1 MMVIPLM
8 KINGKISNNF
18 SKSMLR
24 KILFLNIFFFITLSL
39 NSYSF
44 EKEAEQLIQSTTDN
58 AKKII
63 LDSNIKIADKKK
75 KIEAIAL
82 DVVDVDGLGRFTLGS
97 SRKDLSETQL
107 KKYTEI
113 FRVFFAKNISSRL
126 QNYSDQNIKVTGS
139 KKINDNYVLVNSKMT
154 SKKDNQEIKI
164 DWRVF
169 NINNKLVIRDLVV
182 EGLSLAKTQREEFA
196 SILASKGF
204 DGLMA
209 NLNEFIS
216 KN

>member
-1 MMVIPLM
+1 MMVMLLM
-8 KINGKISNNF
+8 KINGKISNSF
-18 SKSMLR
+18 LKLMLR
-24 KILFLNIFFFITLSL
+24 KIFFLNIFFFIALSF

-44 EKEAEQLIQSTTDN
+44 EKEAEQLVQSTTDN

-63 LDSNIKIADKKK
+63 LDSNIKIDDKKK

-113 FRVFFAKNISSRL
+113 LRVFFAKNISSRL

-139 KKINDNYVLVNSKMT
+139 KKISDNYVLVKSKMV

>member
-24 KILFLNIFFFITLSL
+24 KIFFLNIFFIIAITF

-44 EKEAEQLIQSTTDN
+44 EKEAEQLVQSTTDN

-63 LDSNIKIADKKK
+63 LDSNIKINDKKK

-97 SRKDLSETQL
+97 SRKDLNETQL
-107 KKYTEI
+107 KKYTEV

-126 QNYSDQNIKVTGS
+126 QNYSDQNIKVFGS
-139 KKINDNYVLVNSKMT
+139 KKISDNYVLVNSKMV

-182 EGLSLAKTQREEFA
+182 EGLSLAKTQREEFS

-209 NLNEFIS
+209 NLKDFIS

>member
-1 MMVIPLM
+1 M

-24 KILFLNIFFFITLSL
+24 KIFFLNIFFFITISF

-44 EKEAEQLIQSTTDN
+44 EKEAEQLVQSTTDN

-63 LDSNIKIADKKK
+63 LDSNIKINDKKN

-139 KKINDNYVLVNSKMT
+139 KKISDNYVLVKSKMV

-169 NINNKLVIRDLVV
+169 NINNKLVIRDLVI

>member
-44 EKEAEQLIQSTTDN
+44 EKEAEQLILSTTDN

-63 LDSNIKIADKKK
+63 LDSNIKLADKKK
-75 KIEAIAL
+75 KIETIAL

-97 SRKDLSETQL
+97 SRKDLNETQL
-107 KKYTEI
+107 KKYKEV

-139 KKINDNYVLVNSKMT
+139 KRISDNYVLVNSKMI
-154 SKKDNQEIKI
+154 SKKENQEIKI

-169 NINNKLVIRDLVV
+169 NINKKLVIRDLVV

-209 NLNEFIS
+209 NLNDFIS

>member
-1 MMVIPLM
+1 
-8 KINGKISNNF
+8 
-18 SKSMLR
+18 MLR
-24 KILFLNIFFFITLSL
+24 KIFFLNIFFFITLSF

-44 EKEAEQLIQSTTDN
+44 EREAEQLVQLTTDN

-63 LDSNIKIADKKK
+63 LDSNIKIDDKKK

-97 SRKDLSETQL
+97 SRKDLNETQL
-107 KKYTEI
+107 KKYTEV

-139 KKINDNYVLVNSKMT
+139 KKVSDNYVLVNSKMV

-182 EGLSLAKTQREEFA
+182 EGLSLAKTQREEFG

>member
-24 KILFLNIFFFITLSL
+24 KIFFLNIFFIIAITF

-44 EKEAEQLIQSTTDN
+44 EKEAEQLVQSTTDN

-63 LDSNIKIADKKK
+63 LDSNIKINDKKK

-82 DVVDVDGLGRFTLGS
+82 EVVDVDGLGRFTLGS

-139 KKINDNYVLVNSKMT
+139 KKISDNYVLVNSKMV

-209 NLNEFIS
+209 NLNDFIS

>member
-24 KILFLNIFFFITLSL
+24 KIFFLNIFFIIAITF

-44 EKEAEQLIQSTTDN
+44 EKEAEKLIQSTTDN

-97 SRKDLSETQL
+97 SRKDLNEIQL

-139 KKINDNYVLVNSKMT
+139 KKISDNYVLVNSKMI
-154 SKKDNQEIKI
+154 SKKNNQEIKI

-182 EGLSLAKTQREEFA
+182 EGLSLAKTQREEFG

-209 NLNEFIS
+209 NLKDFIS

>member
-24 KILFLNIFFFITLSL
+24 KIFFLNIFFIIAITFS
-39 NSYSF
+39 SYSF
-44 EKEAEQLIQSTTDN
+44 EKEAEQLVQSTTDN

-63 LDSNIKIADKKK
+63 LDSNIKINDKKK

-82 DVVDVDGLGRFTLGS
+82 EVVDVDGLGRFTLGS

-113 FRVFFAKNISSRL
+113 FRVFFVKNISSRL

-139 KKINDNYVLVNSKMT
+139 KKISDNYVLVNSKMV

>member
-18 SKSMLR
+18 SESMLR
-24 KILFLNIFFFITLSL
+24 KIFFLNIFFIIAITFS
-39 NSYSF
+39 SYSF
-44 EKEAEQLIQSTTDN
+44 EKEAEQLVQSTTDN

-63 LDSNIKIADKKK
+63 LDSNIKINDKKK

-82 DVVDVDGLGRFTLGS
+82 EVVDVDGLGRFTLGS

-139 KKINDNYVLVNSKMT
+139 KKISDNYVLVNSKMT

-169 NINNKLVIRDLVV
+169 NINNKLVIRDLVI

>member
-1 MMVIPLM
+1 
-8 KINGKISNNF
+8 
-18 SKSMLR
+18 MLR
-24 KILFLNIFFFITLSL
+24 KIFFLNIFFFITISC

-44 EKEAEQLIQSTTDN
+44 EKEAEQLVLSTTDN

-63 LDSNIKIADKKK
+63 LDSNIKINDKKK

-97 SRKDLSETQL
+97 SRKDLNETQL
-107 KKYTEI
+107 KKYTEV
-113 FRVFFAKNISSRL
+113 FRVFFTKNISSRL

-139 KKINDNYVLVNSKMT
+139 KRISDNYVLVNTKLE

-164 DWRVF
+164 DWRIF

-182 EGLSLAKTQREEFA
+182 EGLSLAKTQREEFG

-204 DGLMA
+204 DGLMD

>member
-24 KILFLNIFFFITLSL
+24 KIFFLNIFFIIAITF

-44 EKEAEQLIQSTTDN
+44 EKEAEQLVQSTTDN

-63 LDSNIKIADKKK
+63 LDSNIKKNDKKK

-139 KKINDNYVLVNSKMT
+139 KKISDNYVLVNSKMT

-196 SILASKGF
+196 SILAGKGF

>member
-1 MMVIPLM
+1 MVIPLM

-24 KILFLNIFFFITLSL
+24 KIFFLNIFFFITLSL

-44 EKEAEQLIQSTTDN
+44 EKEAEQLIKSTTDN

-63 LDSNIKIADKKK
+63 LDSNIKLADKKK

-97 SRKDLSETQL
+97 SRKDLNETQL
-107 KKYTEI
+107 KKYKEV
-113 FRVFFAKNISSRL
+113 FRFFFAKNISSRL

-139 KKINDNYVLVNSKMT
+139 KKISDNYVLVNSKMV

>member
-24 KILFLNIFFFITLSL
+24 KIFFLNIFFIIAITF

-44 EKEAEQLIQSTTDN
+44 EKKAEQLVQSTTDN

-63 LDSNIKIADKKK
+63 LDSNIKINDKKK

-82 DVVDVDGLGRFTLGS
+82 EVVDVDGLGRFTLGS

-139 KKINDNYVLVNSKMT
+139 KKISDNYVLVKSKMV